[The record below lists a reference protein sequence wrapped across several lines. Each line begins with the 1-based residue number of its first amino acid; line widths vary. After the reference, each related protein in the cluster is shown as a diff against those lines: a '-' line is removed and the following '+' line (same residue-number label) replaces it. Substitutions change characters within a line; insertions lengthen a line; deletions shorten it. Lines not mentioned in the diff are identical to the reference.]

1 MKNEEL
7 INFKKLLEYFVS
19 HLEWIETNDENIKGY
34 DKQIRPLIED
44 NSFKITG
51 QGYDGAGIQ
60 NQISI
65 LISVYCTL

>member
-34 DKQIRPLIED
+34 DK
-44 NSFKITG
+44 
-51 QGYDGAGIQ
+51 
-60 NQISI
+60 
-65 LISVYCTL
+65 